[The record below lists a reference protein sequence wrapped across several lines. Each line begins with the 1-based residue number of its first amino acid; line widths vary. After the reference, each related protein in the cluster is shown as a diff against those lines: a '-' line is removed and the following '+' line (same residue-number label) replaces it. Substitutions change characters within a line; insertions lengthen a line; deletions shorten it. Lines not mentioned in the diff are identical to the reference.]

1 MSTPNGQQEP
11 YSPNPDQRGEQ
22 PSQASGAQGTSA
34 PEEDIP
40 RQQASRE
47 DQQAAPGP
55 GQHVPRQGAGW
66 EGGQQGTYN
75 AYPPASGYFSG
86 SAGPPSYLQGG
97 PANFGEAVVGAM
109 SNIFTYR
116 GRASRSAFWWFALL
130 EVIASWSSAGYPM
143 CPRPRASSSTSS
155 LGSLWSS
162 PASPWR
168 SGGCMTLIGPAGGG
182 GSASCRSWA
191 ESSSWSST
199 SCRERRDPTAT
210 TSLVNCPRE
219 HAPLPGPVVRD
230 AEPGAP
236 AAAHLA
242 GSSRSRPGSN

>member
-1 MSTPNGQQEP
+1 MSTPNGQREP

-130 EVIASWSSAGYPM
+130 EVIAYLVVGWISDVSTVAGVILDIVIGLPLVL
-143 CPRPRASSSTSS
+143 AGIS
-155 LGSLWSS
+155 LAVRRLHDTNRTGWWWWIGFV
-162 PASPWR
+162 PVV
-168 SGGCMTLIGPAGGG
+168 GGIIL
-182 GSASCRSWA
+182 
-191 ESSSWSST
+191 
-199 SCRERRDPTAT
+199 
-210 TSLVNCPRE
+210 LVFYLLRGT
-219 HAPLPGPVVRD
+219 PGPNRYNVAR
-230 AEPGAP
+230 
-236 AAAHLA
+236 
-242 GSSRSRPGSN
+242 

>member
-75 AYPPASGYFSG
+75 AYPPASGYFPG

-97 PANFGEAVVGAM
+97 PANFGEAVVGAI
-109 SNIFTYR
+109 SNIFTYW

-130 EVIASWSSAGYPM
+130 EVIAYLVVGWISDVSTNAGIILDIVIGLPVVLAGISLAVRRLHDTNRTGWWWWIGFVPVVGGIILLVFYLLPGT
-143 CPRPRASSSTSS
+143 PRPNRYNVA
-155 LGSLWSS
+155 
-162 PASPWR
+162 R
-168 SGGCMTLIGPAGGG
+168 
-182 GSASCRSWA
+182 
-191 ESSSWSST
+191 
-199 SCRERRDPTAT
+199 
-210 TSLVNCPRE
+210 
-219 HAPLPGPVVRD
+219 
-230 AEPGAP
+230 
-236 AAAHLA
+236 
-242 GSSRSRPGSN
+242 